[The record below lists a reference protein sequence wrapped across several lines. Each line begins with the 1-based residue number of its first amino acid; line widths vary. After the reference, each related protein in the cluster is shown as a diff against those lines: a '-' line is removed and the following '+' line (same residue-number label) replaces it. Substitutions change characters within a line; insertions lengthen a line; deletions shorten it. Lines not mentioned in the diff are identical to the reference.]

1 MKLEKRYSEHPDD
14 VKHYDTKTMR
24 EHFLFDKV
32 FVKDEISLCYTH
44 SDRVVFGGAFPSEKK
59 LRLEGGKDFGSDVFL
74 DRRELGVI
82 CISGEGTVS
91 ADGTEYK
98 MKKGDGL
105 YIGKGI
111 KEVVFSA
118 ANKDSQKKGKAKS
131 AKNTNTKFYLASA
144 PAHVAYPVVYIPIE
158 KANPRKLGEAA
169 TVNVRT
175 IYQYVHP
182 AVCQSCQLLMGMTV
196 LEEGSVWNT
205 MPCHTHERRMEV
217 YFYFD
222 LKEGASVF
230 HLHGQSNE
238 TRHIVMNNE
247 QALISPS
254 WSIHSGVGTGAY
266 TFIWAMAGEN
276 QNFDDMDVLT
286 ATELR

>member
-1 MKLEKRYSEHPDD
+1 MKLDIRYAEHPEDM
-14 VKHYDTKTMR
+14 KKYDTQKMR
-24 EHFLFDKV
+24 DRFLFEQV
-32 FVKDEISLCYTH
+32 FVKDDINLCYSH
-44 SDRVVFGGAFPSEKK
+44 SDRVVFGGACPVEKK
-59 LRLEGGKDFGSDVFL
+59 LRLEGGKDFGTDVFL
-74 DRRELGVI
+74 ERRELGII
-82 CISGEGTVS
+82 CTAGAGIVS
-91 ADGTEYK
+91 AGGTEYR

-105 YIGKGI
+105 YIGQGVKD
-111 KEVVFSA
+111 VLFSA
-118 ANKDSQKKGKAKS
+118 ADASNPP
-131 AKNTNTKFYLASA
+131 KFYLASA
-144 PAHVAYPVVYIPIE
+144 PAHTAHPTVFIPME

-182 AVCQSCQLLMGMTV
+182 AVCKSCQLVMGMTI

-222 LKEGASVF
+222 LTPGGVVF
-230 HLHGQSNE
+230 HFHGQPHE

-247 QALISPS
+247 QAVISPS
-254 WSIHSGVGTGAY
+254 WSVHAGAGTGAY

-276 QNFDDMDVLT
+276 QTFDDMDT
-286 ATELR
+286 IITTELK

>member
-1 MKLEKRYSEHPDD
+1 MEIRYAEHPKDML
-14 VKHYDTKTMR
+14 HYNTEKLR
-24 EHFLFDKV
+24 EHFLFENV
-32 FVKDEISLCYTH
+32 FIKDEISLCYTH
-44 SDRVVFGGAFPSEKK
+44 SDRVVFGGAFPDNKP
-59 LRLEGGKDFGSDVFL
+59 LRMEGGKDFGSDVFL

-82 CISGEGTVS
+82 CIAGEGKIS

-105 YIGKGI
+105 YIGKGVKDVI
-111 KEVVFSA
+111 FSSE
-118 ANKDSQKKGKAKS
+118 NK
-131 AKNTNTKFYLASA
+131 NNPPKFYLASA
-144 PAHVAYPVVYIPIE
+144 PAHTNYPAVFIPIE

-182 AVCQSCQLLMGMTV
+182 AVCKSCQLVMGMTV

-222 LKEGASVF
+222 IQKGGIVF
-230 HLHGQSNE
+230 HMHGQPNE

-247 QALISPS
+247 QSVISPS

-276 QNFDDMDVLT
+276 QTFDDMDTLVT
-286 ATELR
+286 TELK

>member
-1 MKLEKRYSEHPDD
+1 MKLEKRYSEHPADI
-14 VKHYDTKTMR
+14 KNYDTKTLR
-24 EHFLFDKV
+24 DHFLFDKV
-32 FVKDEISLCYTH
+32 FIKDEISLCYTH
-44 SDRVVFGGAFPSEKK
+44 SDRVVFGGAAPSDKQ

-74 DRRELGVI
+74 DRRELGII
-82 CISGEGTVS
+82 CISGEGAVT
-91 ADGTEYK
+91 ADGAEYK

-105 YIGKGI
+105 YIGKGTKDVI
-111 KEVVFSA
+111 FSA
-118 ANKDSQKKGKAKS
+118 AGKDKAP
-131 AKNTNTKFYLASA
+131 KFYLAST
-144 PAHVAYPVVYIPIE
+144 PAHTTYPIVHIPIE
-158 KANPRKLGEAA
+158 KANPRKVGEAF

-182 AVCQSCQLLMGMTV
+182 AVCQSCQLLMGMTI

-222 LKEGASVF
+222 IKEGAVVF
-230 HLHGQSNE
+230 HLHGQPLE

-247 QALISPS
+247 QSVISPS

-276 QNFDDMDVLT
+276 QTFDDMDTLVT
-286 ATELR
+286 TELK

>member
-1 MKLEKRYSEHPDD
+1 MKLETRYAEHPGD
-14 VKHYDTKTMR
+14 VRGYDTKALR
-24 EHFLFDKV
+24 EHFLFENV
-32 FVKDEISLCYTH
+32 FVKNEISLCYTH
-44 SDRVVFGGAFPSEKK
+44 SDRVVFGGAFPVDRE

-82 CISGEGTVS
+82 CIAGQGKIT
-91 ADGTEYK
+91 AGGTEYA

-105 YIGKGI
+105 YIGKGVKDVI
-111 KEVVFSA
+111 FSA
-118 ANKDSQKKGKAKS
+118 ADAANAP
-131 AKNTNTKFYLASA
+131 KFYLASA
-144 PAHVAYPVVYIPIE
+144 PAHVSYPVTFIPIE

-182 AVCQSCQLLMGMTV
+182 AVCQSCQLVMGMTV

-222 LKEGASVF
+222 VKTGGVVF
-230 HLHGQSNE
+230 HMHGQPDE

-247 QALISPS
+247 QAVISPS

-276 QNFDDMDVLT
+276 QTFDDMDNIQTT
-286 ATELR
+286 ALK

>member
-1 MKLEKRYSEHPDD
+1 MKMETRYTGHPGDA
-14 VKHYDTKTMR
+14 KHYDTKAMR
-24 EHFLFDKV
+24 EHFLFENV
-32 FVKDEISLCYTH
+32 FVQDEISLCYTH
-44 SDRVVFGGAFPSEKK
+44 SDRMVFGGAFPAGKE

-82 CISGEGTVS
+82 CIAGRGKVI
-91 ADGTEYK
+91 ADGTEYP
-98 MKKGDGL
+98 MGKGDGL
-105 YIGKGI
+105 YIGKGV
-111 KEVVFSA
+111 KDVVFSA
-118 ANKDSQKKGKAKS
+118 TEKD
-131 AKNTNTKFYLASA
+131 NLPKFYLASA
-144 PAHVAYPVVYIPIE
+144 PAHVNYPVVFIPIE

-182 AVCQSCQLLMGMTV
+182 AVCQSCQLVMGLTM
-196 LEEGSVWNT
+196 LEDGSVWNT

-217 YFYFD
+217 YLYFD
-222 LKEGASVF
+222 IKPGAVVF
-230 HLHGQSNE
+230 HMHGKPDE

-247 QALISPS
+247 QAVISPS

-276 QNFDDMDVLT
+276 QTFDDMDTVVT
-286 ATELR
+286 TELR

>member
-1 MKLEKRYSEHPDD
+1 MKLDIRYAEHPSDM
-14 VKHYDTKTMR
+14 KGYDTKTMR
-24 EHFLFDKV
+24 EHFLFENV
-32 FVKDEISLCYTH
+32 FIENEISLGYTH
-44 SDRVVFGGAFPSEKK
+44 SDRVVFGGAYPKTKELK
-59 LRLEGGKDFGSDVFL
+59 LEGGKDFGSDVFL

-82 CISGEGTVS
+82 CISGKGSVI
-91 ADGTEYK
+91 ADGTEYN
-98 MKKGDGL
+98 MKKGDGM

-111 KEVVFSA
+111 KDVIF
-118 ANKDSQKKGKAKS
+118 KGDSSDPA
-131 AKNTNTKFYLASA
+131 KFYLASS
-144 PAHVAYPVVYIPIE
+144 PAHTAYPVKFIPIDS
-158 KANPRKLGEAA
+158 ANPRKLGEPS

-182 AVCQSCQLLMGMTV
+182 AVCQSCQLVMGLTI
-196 LEEGSVWNT
+196 LEPGSVWNT

-222 LKEGASVF
+222 ITPNNVVF
-230 HLHGQSNE
+230 HMHGKPDE

-247 QALISPS
+247 QAVISPS

-276 QNFDDMDVLT
+276 QTFDDMDTLVTTNLK
-286 ATELR
+286 

>member
-1 MKLEKRYSEHPDD
+1 MKLEIRYAEHPDD
-14 VKHYDTKTMR
+14 VRRYDTKTMR
-24 EHFLFDKV
+24 EHFLFEHV

-44 SDRVVFGGAFPSEKK
+44 TDRVVFGGAFPTEKP

-74 DRRELGVI
+74 DRRELGII
-82 CISGEGTVS
+82 CITGQGKVS
-91 ADGTEYK
+91 ADGTEYA

-105 YIGKGI
+105 YIGKGVKDVI
-111 KEVVFSA
+111 FSST
-118 ANKDSQKKGKAKS
+118 DKS
-131 AKNTNTKFYLASA
+131 NPPKFYLASA
-144 PAHVAYPVVYIPIE
+144 PAHTSYPTVFIPIE

-182 AVCQSCQLLMGMTV
+182 AVCQSCQLVMGMTI

-217 YFYFD
+217 YLYFD
-222 LKEGASVF
+222 VKSGGVVF
-230 HLHGQSNE
+230 HLHGQPQE

-247 QALISPS
+247 QAVISPS
-254 WSIHSGVGTGAY
+254 WSIHSGVGTTAY

-276 QNFDDMDVLT
+276 QTFDDMDTLATT
-286 ATELR
+286 ALK